1 MSLTLLL
8 ITDFLSLNHVLIIRL
23 KKKPCFFSP
32 SRPRMT
38 PLIDPKNQQK
48 NYLAMSST
56 KINII
61 DKEKKINYHFLE
73 N

>member
-1 MSLTLLL
+1 
-8 ITDFLSLNHVLIIRL
+8 
-23 KKKPCFFSP
+23 
-32 SRPRMT
+32 MT